1 MNQKSMLYIHCPVCG
16 REVCKS
22 GEGTNTEQNCP
33 KCKSVLSYAVES
45 DTVRIRVVKASDK
58 KRVS

>member
-1 MNQKSMLYIHCPVCG
+1 MNQKSMLYVHCPVCG
-16 REVCKS
+16 R
-22 GEGTNTEQNCP
+22 EGTNTEQNCP

>member
-1 MNQKSMLYIHCPVCG
+1 MIQKNMLYVHCPICG

-33 KCKSVLSYAVES
+33 KCKSVLSYAVEN
-45 DTVRIRVVKASDK
+45 DTVRVHVVKASDK
-58 KRVS
+58 KKVS